1 MSGVMWRDLVV
12 YNIGFTGGTVAAELY
27 DAGVVSF
34 WTRLLIIVAFAMTAF
49 LIAAIWRR
57 A

>member
-27 DAGVVSF
+27 DAGVSF
-34 WTRLLIIVAFAMTAF
+34 WTRLLIILAFAMTAF